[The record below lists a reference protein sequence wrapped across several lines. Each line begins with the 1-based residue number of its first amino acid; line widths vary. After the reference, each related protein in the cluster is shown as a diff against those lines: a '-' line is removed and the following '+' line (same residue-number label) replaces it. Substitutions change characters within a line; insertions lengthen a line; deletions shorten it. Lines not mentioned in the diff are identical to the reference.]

1 MVRFTKHMKETASRG
16 KGGPILIS
24 AASFLLSPD
33 IPPAPFCLHINPPAH
48 HAPFRRGF
56 RQSRKK
62 GNRGI
67 ARPAC
72 PFPLSL
78 SWVIA
83 GGPVK
88 KFFTIC
94 SSFFHILF
102 LYLNPAF
109 RQNGMGD
116 FVLSNVKNSTCFLP
130 FGEWRGA
137 GNAPPFRFIFN
148 PASIGDGL

>member
-1 MVRFTKHMKETASRG
+1 MKGTASRG

-33 IPPAPFCLHINPPAH
+33 IPPAPLLLAHKSPCASRAIPEGVPPV
-48 HAPFRRGF
+48 PK
-56 RQSRKK
+56 KK

-137 GNAPPFRFIFN
+137 GNAPPFRIIFN